1 VRDRKAPKGLDEQ
14 HPDFVMERLQ
24 SGAQKLGLSLS
35 PRQLSQ
41 FYIYYQELLAWN
53 QRLNLTRIT
62 DYEDV
67 QIKHFLDSLT
77 VSLVWPSRKKGVA
90 LRVIDV
96 GTGAGL
102 PGLPLKISFPDI
114 ELTLLEATTKKTA
127 FLRHLSQK
135 LGLGDVTI
143 AVGRAEDI
151 AHQSQYRECF
161 DQVLGRGVAPLVT
174 LAELALP
181 FCHIGG
187 SFVALK
193 KGKIESEIAQA
204 SRAINLLGGKLQ
216 EIKGISLAEFS
227 DQRQLVVVSKV
238 SPTPEPYPR
247 RPGIP
252 RKRPL
257 LAPAG

>member
-1 VRDRKAPKGLDEQ
+1 MRDRKAPERLDEQ
-14 HPDFVMERLQ
+14 YPDSIMKRLQ
-24 SGAQKLGLSLS
+24 SGAQKLGLVLS
-35 PRQLSQ
+35 QRQLEQ
-41 FYIYYQELLAWN
+41 FYIYYQELVAWN

-77 VSLVWPSRKKGVA
+77 VSLVWLPQKNRTIS
-90 LRVIDV
+90 RVIDI

-114 ELTLLEATTKKTA
+114 KLTLLEATAKKTA
-127 FLRHLSQK
+127 FLHHLKQK
-135 LGLGDVTI
+135 LGLEDVVI
-143 AVGRAEDI
+143 IIGRAEDI
-151 AHQSQYRECF
+151 AHQSQYRERF
-161 DQVLGRGVAPLVT
+161 EQVLARGVAPLVT

-181 FCHIGG
+181 FCSIGA

-204 SRAINLLGGKLQ
+204 SPAIKFLGGKLQ
-216 EIKGISLAEFS
+216 EIKEISLAEFS

-238 SPTPEPYPR
+238 SQTPNPYPR
-247 RPGIP
+247 QPGIP

-257 LAPAG
+257 LAPSG

>member
-1 VRDRKAPKGLDEQ
+1 MS
-14 HPDFVMERLQ
+14 VMERLQ

-62 DYEDV
+62 GYEDV

-77 VSLVWPSRKKGVA
+77 VSLAWPSRKKGA
-90 LRVIDV
+90 SFRVIDI
-96 GTGAGL
+96 GTGAGM

-114 ELTLLEATTKKTA
+114 ELTLLEATAKKTA
-127 FLRHLSQK
+127 FLRHLSRK
-135 LGLGDVTI
+135 LGLEDTAI

-151 AHQSQYRECF
+151 AHQSQYRERF
-161 DQVLGRGVAPLVT
+161 DAVLARGVAPLVT

-181 FCHIGG
+181 FCRIGG

-193 KGKIESEIAQA
+193 KGDIEPETAQA
-204 SRAINLLGGKLQ
+204 SRAVTLLGGKLT
-216 EIKGISLAEFS
+216 EIKGVNLAEFS

-238 SPTPEPYPR
+238 SPTPKPYPR

-252 RKRPL
+252 AKRPL
-257 LAPAG
+257 LAPADDS